1 VLKRFRQG
9 KLKNDNDKQTKN
21 SPHDDVKDKLIE
33 NIELKEQ
40 LYKHNKC
47 RLSWPVLKKSICL

>member
-47 RLSWPVLKKSICL
+47 RLSWAVLKKSICL